1 MLKVLINAYACS
13 PGLGSEP
20 GMAWNRVSNFAKCFE
35 FHIISKLYANWY
47 KLNDSVVKYMS
58 ATFGLKLTPTTSDI
72 LACLSDEI
80 SLKENDIHKEP
91 LIRLKQD
98 TIKQMHD
105 DGVIY

>member
-1 MLKVLINAYACS
+1 MLKVLINAYVCS
-13 PGLGSEP
+13 PNMGSES
-20 GMAWNRVSNFAKCFE
+20 GVAWVSNYTKCFE
-35 FHIISKLYANWY
+35 FHIFSKLYANWY

-58 ATFGLKLTPTTSDI
+58 ATLGLKPTTSDI

-91 LIRLKQD
+91 LMKLKQD

-105 DGVIY
+105 GGVID